1 MSLNSNMRAHFCFCE
16 KFSTRC
22 FLEGRTFV
30 ILCLWLQKCIWTGS
44 YFPFS
49 SQEQFKLTEIRIF
62 QYIFSSCYTK
72 SPILLWFSFESHSL
86 TSIHSMF
93 KSHGPVKHYL
103 LATLKRLEIITK
115 EINWFYIPPLKKK
128 LSSSFWESHFSWI
141 KQEAEETTCKLTCQE
156 LSLAKSSQAISGLKY
171 CPAEWSCFLY

>member
-1 MSLNSNMRAHFCFCE
+1 MSLNSNMQAHFCFCE

-30 ILCLWLQKCIWTGS
+30 TLCLWLQKCIWTGS

-103 LATLKRLEIITK
+103 LATLKCLEIITE
-115 EINWFYIPPLKKK
+115 EINWFYIPLLKKSCPH
-128 LSSSFWESHFSWI
+128 LSGKVVFLDKARSWL
-141 KQEAEETTCKLTCQE
+141 TCKVTCQE
-156 LSLAKSSQAISGLKY
+156 LSLAKLSQAISGLKY